1 MRSFP
6 WGIVA
11 GVCAMIWS
19 LALIA
24 IIAVFTVSSLM
35 YAESGGDDGLRDSWW
50 IVPLIITNIVSAIGC
65 AGGLILRRL
74 KENENY

>member
-1 MRSFP
+1 MRNFP

>member
-1 MRSFP
+1 MRNFP

-35 YAESGGDDGLRDSWW
+35 YAESGGDDGLRDYWW